1 MRRPLVSLTCLALSV
16 AGLGAGGRL
25 ARAAEEAGPQ
35 PRLMLGTCELK
46 RDPESAGGR
55 ADLTA
60 NACFKGNVGS
70 EITFVSGT
78 PEENFWLRYANAYG
92 GLFVTPWLSF
102 QTRGKVR
109 DVQPLGTDTRE
120 DLDRYTDYA
129 AVTLGSPVIH
139 HTRLTAGRIR
149 LPFGI
154 DRTEA
159 TETYQ
164 AVENRTFW
172 SSPRDG
178 AYVTFD
184 EMRNLRL
191 DLGYATNELVDDTVT
206 DPLVGQK
213 EEIRAGSA
221 RLMVDF
227 SALDGSRL
235 VFSGYGENHGVRRM
249 GAGFVTVS
257 RKSDMTLFEFV
268 RRLTTPGGDQAP
280 FEQLLRLGYV
290 SAYRNDARWVVQ
302 FDDERFRFR
311 RGIVAHD
318 VLIWN
323 HFDVRLG
330 VTYHKSEAGDDVRRW
345 YVTTGLEG
353 RL

>member
-1 MRRPLVSLTCLALSV
+1 MRRPLASLTCLALSTV
-16 AGLGAGGRL
+16 A
-25 ARAAEEAGPQ
+25 AAQEKQPQ
-35 PRLMLGTCELK
+35 PVTRQPYVMFGSCELA
-46 RDPESAGGR
+46 RDPETALGR
-55 ADLTA
+55 DDLGF
-60 NACFKGNVGS
+60 NACFKGNAGS
-70 EITFVSGT
+70 ELTFVSGT
-78 PEENFWLRYANAYG
+78 PEENFWLRYANVYG
-92 GLFVTPWLSF
+92 GLFVTPWMSV
-102 QTRGKVR
+102 QARGKMR
-109 DVQPLGTDTRE
+109 DLLPLGTE
-120 DLDRYTDYA
+120 VKGDLDRYTDYA
-129 AVTLGSPVIH
+129 AMTLGSPVVH

-159 TETYQ
+159 TESYQ
-164 AVENRTFW
+164 MAENRTFW
-172 SSPRDG
+172 DSPPDG

-191 DLGYATNELVDDTVT
+191 DLGYATNELVNDTVT
-206 DPLVGQK
+206 SPIVGKK
-213 EEIRAGSA
+213 EELRAGAA

-235 VFSGYGENHGVRRM
+235 VFSGYGENHGVRRI

-268 RRLTTPGGDQAP
+268 RRQSTPSGKAAP

-290 SAYRNDARWVVQ
+290 GAYRNDARWVVQ

-311 RGIVAHD
+311 RGLLAHD
-318 VLIWN
+318 ILIWD

-330 VTYHKSEAGDDVRRW
+330 VTYQKSENGDGLRRW
-345 YVTTGLEG
+345 YVTTGLEA

>member
-1 MRRPLVSLTCLALSV
+1 MRRPLVSLTCLALATPV
-16 AGLGAGGRL
+16 V
-25 ARAAEEAGPQ
+25 AEEQPQ
-35 PRLMLGTCELK
+35 RQPYVMFGTCDLA
-46 RDPESAGGR
+46 RDPETAAGRDQLGFNVCIR
-55 ADLTA
+55 
-60 NACFKGNVGS
+60 GNVGA
-70 EITFVSGT
+70 EMTFVSGA
-78 PEENFWLRYANAYG
+78 PEENSWLRYANLYG
-92 GLFVTPWLSF
+92 GVFVTPWMSV
-102 QTRGKVR
+102 QARGKLR
-109 DVQPLGTDTRE
+109 DTLPIGIASE
-120 DLDRYTDYA
+120 ENLDRRTDYA
-129 AVTLGSPVIH
+129 VLQLGSPVIH
-139 HTRLTAGRIR
+139 HTRLTAGRLR

-154 DRTEA
+154 DRSEA
-159 TETYQ
+159 TEFYKSF
-164 AVENRTFW
+164 ENRTFW
-172 SSPRDG
+172 DSPPDG

-191 DLGYATNELVDDTVT
+191 DLGYASNQLVEESVT
-206 DPLVGQK
+206 DPLVDEK
-213 EEIRAGSA
+213 EEVRAGSV
-221 RLMVDF
+221 RLMIDF

-268 RRLTTPGGDQAP
+268 RKLSTPSGDDAP

-290 SAYRNDARWVVQ
+290 SAYRNDTRWVVQ

-318 VLIWN
+318 FLIYD

-330 VTYHKSEAGDDVRRW
+330 VTYQKSETGDGLKRW
-345 YVTTGLEG
+345 YITSGLEA

>member
-1 MRRPLVSLTCLALSV
+1 MRGPLVSLTCLALSTAV
-16 AGLGAGGRL
+16 Q
-25 ARAAEEAGPQ
+25 AADEGKDQ
-35 PRLMLGTCELK
+35 PFVMLGDCELV
-46 RDPESAGGR
+46 RDPESAESR
-55 ADLTA
+55 RDLML
-60 NACFKGNVGS
+60 NVCLRGNVGS
-70 EITFVSGT
+70 EMTFVSGT
-78 PEENFWLRYANAYG
+78 PEENHWLRYANAYG
-92 GLFVTPWLSF
+92 GLFISPWASF
-102 QTRGKVR
+102 QARGKVR
-109 DVQPLGTDTRE
+109 DTMPIGTDTAE
-120 DLDRYTDYA
+120 DLNRYMDYA
-129 AVTLGSPVIH
+129 ALTLGSPVIH

-159 TETYQ
+159 PESYQ
-164 AVENRTFW
+164 QKENRAFW
-172 SSPRDG
+172 DSPQDG

-268 RRLTTPGGDQAP
+268 RRLSTPSGDDAP
-280 FEQLLRLGYV
+280 FEQLLRLGYA

-318 VLIWN
+318 VLIYG

-330 VTYHKSEAGDDVRRW
+330 ITYQKSETGDGLRRW

>member
-1 MRRPLVSLTCLALSV
+1 MRRPLVSLTCLALSTAVQAADEV
-16 AGLGAGGRL
+16 AK
-25 ARAAEEAGPQ
+25 Q
-35 PRLMLGTCELK
+35 PFVMLGECELA
-46 RDPESAGGR
+46 RDPESVEGR
-55 ADLTA
+55 QDLTF
-60 NACFKGNVGS
+60 NTCLRGKVGS
-70 EITFVSGT
+70 EINFVSGT
-78 PEENFWLRYANAYG
+78 PEENYWLRYASVYG
-92 GLFVTPWLSF
+92 GLFVTPWASF
-102 QTRGKVR
+102 QARGKVR
-109 DVQPLGTDTRE
+109 DAMPLGTDSSENRH
-120 DLDRYTDYA
+120 RYMDYA
-129 AVTLGSPVIH
+129 ALTLGSPVIH

-159 TETYQ
+159 PESYQ
-164 AVENRTFW
+164 QNENRGFW
-172 SSPRDG
+172 DSPRDG
-178 AYVTFD
+178 AYVSFD

-206 DPLVGQK
+206 DPLIGQK
-213 EEIRAGSA
+213 EEIRAGSM

-235 VFSGYGENHGVRRM
+235 VFSGYGENQGVRRM

-268 RRLTTPGGDQAP
+268 RRLSTPTGDDAP
-280 FEQLLRLGYV
+280 FEQLLRLGYA

-311 RGIVAHD
+311 RGVVAHD
-318 VLIWN
+318 ILIWN

-330 VTYHKSEAGDDVRRW
+330 ITYQKSETGDGQKRW